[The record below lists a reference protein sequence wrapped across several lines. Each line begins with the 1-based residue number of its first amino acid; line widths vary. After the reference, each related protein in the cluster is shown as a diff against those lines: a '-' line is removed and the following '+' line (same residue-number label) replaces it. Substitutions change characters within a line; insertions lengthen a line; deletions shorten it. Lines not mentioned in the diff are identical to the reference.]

1 MGFISK
7 AIITIQRV
15 FGVTS
20 ASSSSS
26 NPSSNKEGKEQREE
40 QRKMRELE
48 LKQIKMSLSSKLDQL
63 SPYVAMAES
72 RYDALKS
79 NGLTMVPA
87 AEKYHNFNYEALEIQ
102 GIIENL
108 TTDTMDSEKGYI
120 DSNITRLANELDGF
134 LNDATSNV
142 KYAQYYK
149 HQMEMQY
156 KFYPNYHTGRRS
168 SDPIAADVWEAMRRY
183 METNPGAIS
192 SYGSENAYNYLY
204 DVAVNG
210 GGDLYNALVDEMTA
224 NYEVGQMGGYDHA
237 GTEYDVDIPYV

>member
-7 AIITIQRV
+7 AIITIQRM
-15 FGVTS
+15 FGATVTS
-20 ASSSSS
+20 SPSSS
-26 NPSSNKEGKEQREE
+26 PSSNKADEV
-40 QRKMRELE
+40 QRKEMREQE
-48 LKQIKMSLSSKLDQL
+48 LRQIKMSLSSKLDQL
-63 SPYVAMAES
+63 SPYIVMAES
-72 RYDALKS
+72 RYAALQS
-79 NGLTMVPA
+79 NDLTMVPA
-87 AEKYHNFNYEALEIQ
+87 AYKYHNFNYEATGIQ
-102 GIIENL
+102 GTIENL

-120 DSNITRLANELDGF
+120 DSNITKLANELDGF

-156 KFYPNYHTGRRS
+156 RSYPNYHTGRHS

>member
-1 MGFISK
+1 MGFIAK
-7 AIITIQRV
+7 AIVTIQRM
-15 FGVTS
+15 FGVTTS
-20 ASSSSS
+20 NTSSTSSSSS
-26 NPSSNKEGKEQREE
+26 HKEAEE
-40 QRKMRELE
+40 QRKMQEKEQE
-48 LKQIKMSLSSKLDQL
+48 LKIIKMSLSSKLDQL
-63 SPYVAMAES
+63 SPYVVMSES
-72 RYDALKS
+72 RYAALQS

-87 AEKYHNFNYEALEIQ
+87 ADKYHNFNYEAVGIQ
-102 GIIENL
+102 DKIEDL
-108 TTDTMDSEKGYI
+108 TTDTMYSEKGYI
-120 DSNITRLANELDGF
+120 DSSITRLANELDGF

-156 KFYPNYHTGRRS
+156 KFYPNYHTGRHS

-224 NYEVGQMGGYDHA
+224 DYEVGQMGGYDHA